1 MRALAR
7 LGAAGNG
14 LARGADDFAE
24 RALAKRGH
32 RSHIWGMA
40 TPYTFSFHTAH
51 LIWGMALL
59 ALSACAPVRPP
70 VVPTPP
76 AAAARASLPAPAATG
91 AEEPHPSWEDA
102 AASPGD
108 WTYDVR
114 EGQSRARFGGA
125 AGQPA
130 LLMRCD
136 PATARLSLELQAIA
150 APLAGGT
157 ITVRTTTM
165 ERVLSAQPLS
175 PPQSGLVAILAGRD
189 SLLDAMAF
197 SRGKI
202 VIDGGGAAPLIVP
215 TWAELSRIIEDC
227 RADAGSSSPKL

>member
-70 VVPTPP
+70 VVPPPP
-76 AAAARASLPAPAATG
+76 AAATRASPPAPAATG

-102 AASPGD
+102 AASPGN
-108 WTYDVR
+108 WSYLVR
-114 EGQSRARFGGA
+114 DGQSLARFGGG
-125 AGQPA
+125 AGDPA

-136 PATARLSLELQAIA
+136 PATARLSLELQAIPLVSA
-150 APLAGGT
+150 AGT

-202 VIDGGGAAPLIVP
+202 VVDGGGAARLIVP
-215 TWAELSRIIEDC
+215 TWAELSRVIEDC
-227 RADAGSSSPKL
+227 RAGAETASPKL